1 MQSLQTQQVR
11 PCEVPDQERRVLPQ
25 ETRSNTIGVL
35 SGVVMN
41 TQTRLHIKEIQRKLK
56 SPTTQQ
62 NEFPN
67 DNAVIEFAIKSLYEN
82 LKKQRL
88 L

>member
-1 MQSLQTQQVR
+1 
-11 PCEVPDQERRVLPQ
+11 
-25 ETRSNTIGVL
+25 
-35 SGVVMN
+35 MN
-41 TQTRLHIKEIQRKLK
+41 TQTRLQIKEIQRKLK
-56 SPTTQQ
+56 SPTTQKK
-62 NEFPN
+62 EFPN